1 MKKNPS
7 FLSIHISEK
16 KRFIHKIHRQ
26 KMECPI
32 CFDLIQP
39 NVNCV
44 TTDCGHSF
52 HTSCLMKNT
61 AMNGYDCPYCR
72 TQMAEAPPEDAFSEY
87 GDGGGDHYHDHVEDD
102 EEDYADGDEE
112 EEEYTLLGFRWFFQQ
127 IHGEELEGDA
137 VEYEQFQKEERDFDE
152 ESDKMSEEAKAKI
165 DNVILGLKQINTISY
180 EDLLKAFIH
189 VSIDKFPLNHDA
201 EEAFQ
206 KVHSTI
212 NSISE
217 RSWT

>member
-1 MKKNPS
+1 
-7 FLSIHISEK
+7 
-16 KRFIHKIHRQ
+16 
-26 KMECPI
+26 MECPI
-32 CFDLIQP
+32 CFDVILA

-61 AMNGYDCPYCR
+61 AVNGYDCPYCR
-72 TQMAEAPPEDAFSEY
+72 TQMAEAPDDAFSEY
-87 GDGGGDHYHDHVEDD
+87 GDGDDFHREEYGDDD
-102 EEDYADGDEE
+102 IDEE
-112 EEEYTLLGFRWFFQQ
+112 EYDTTEEDEEYTLIGFRWFFQQ

-137 VEYEQFQKEERDFDE
+137 VEYEELQKEERDFDV
-152 ESDKMSEEAKAKI
+152 ESDQQSEEAKAKI
-165 DNVILGLKQINTISY
+165 NNVLLGLKQINTISY

-189 VSIDKFPLNHDA
+189 VSIDKFPLNHEA

-217 RSWT
+217 RSWS

>member
-1 MKKNPS
+1 
-7 FLSIHISEK
+7 
-16 KRFIHKIHRQ
+16 
-26 KMECPI
+26 
-32 CFDLIQP
+32 
-39 NVNCV
+39 
-44 TTDCGHSF
+44 
-52 HTSCLMKNT
+52 MKNT
-61 AMNGYDCPYCR
+61 AVNGYDCPYCR
-72 TQMAEAPPEDAFSEY
+72 TQMAEAPDDDYSEY
-87 GDGGGDHYHDHVEDD
+87 DDHEHDHGDD
-102 EEDYADGDEE
+102 EGEYAEE

-127 IHGEELEGDA
+127 IQGEELEGDA
-137 VEYEQFQKEERDFDE
+137 VEYEELLKEERDFDE
-152 ESDKMSEEAKAKI
+152 ESEKMSDEAKAKI
-165 DNVILGLKQINTISY
+165 DNVMVGLKKINTISY

>member
-1 MKKNPS
+1 LKKNPS
-7 FLSIHISEK
+7 FVSIHISEK
-16 KRFIHKIHRQ
+16 KRLIHKIHRQ

-32 CFDLIQP
+32 CFDLILP

-61 AMNGYDCPYCR
+61 AVNGYDCPYCR
-72 TQMAEAPPEDAFSEY
+72 TQMAEAPEESEY
-87 GDGGGDHYHDHVEDD
+87 GDGDGEDD
-102 EEDYADGDEE
+102 EDYDDGDEE

-127 IHGEELEGDA
+127 IQGEELEGDA
-137 VEYEQFQKEERDFDE
+137 VEYEEFQKEEREFDE
-152 ESDKMSEEAKAKI
+152 ESEKMSDEAKAKI
-165 DNVILGLKQINTISY
+165 DNVMVGLKKINTISY

>member
-1 MKKNPS
+1 MIFLFYAYLSKEATYPS
-7 FLSIHISEK
+7 NE
-16 KRFIHKIHRQ
+16 FIHSFIHSFI
-26 KMECPI
+26 MECPI
-32 CFDLIQP
+32 CFDLILP

-61 AMNGYDCPYCR
+61 AVNGYDCPYCR
-72 TQMAEAPPEDAFSEY
+72 TQMADAPESEY
-87 GDGGGDHYHDHVEDD
+87 GDGDHEDD
-102 EEDYADGDEE
+102 DDDDDDYADEEE
-112 EEEYTLLGFRWFFQQ
+112 EEEYTLMGFRWFFQQ

-137 VEYEQFQKEERDFDE
+137 VEYEELLKEERDFDE
-152 ESDKMSEEAKAKI
+152 ESEKMSEEAKAKI
-165 DNVILGLKQINTISY
+165 HNVMIGLKQINTITY

-189 VSIDKFPLNHDA
+189 VSIDKFPLNHEA
-201 EEAFQ
+201 EEAFK

-217 RSWT
+217 RSWA